1 MWCEFP
7 RENKTIWEK
16 NIKVGVSYLTKCQD
30 IYKPTVNPN
39 GMGIDEDIVVLK
51 NMPMCYKVVFLLGG
65 IDNYAGIIYEIIC
78 LSVRVKTKLSSFPY
92 Q

>member
-1 MWCEFP
+1 M
-7 RENKTIWEK
+7 EK

-30 IYKPTVNPN
+30 IYKPTVNQN
-39 GMGIDEDIVVLK
+39 GRGIDEDTVALK
-51 NMPMCYKVVFLLGG
+51 NVPMCYKVVFLSGG
-65 IDNYAGIIYEIIC
+65 IDNYAGIIYEIC